1 MASQISN
8 GMATISLISRG
19 NPQEAREH
27 SNQFIHNQLV
37 ANIEIITMFFKS
49 HSLSLSKRKNNLYKI
64 FFLWP
69 NPIK

>member
-37 ANIEIITMFFKS
+37 ANIEIITFFLEVMP
-49 HSLSLSKRKNNLYKI
+49 LSQRKNNLSEL